1 MVEEIAFIVTDSGRL
16 SDTLSRA
23 PACPEQLKKTERTF
37 RRPSFSLLF
46 DRNGFSTAPP
56 LLLPDSLI
64 TCSYYL
70 YVLVFVRR
78 FWPRILVFVRIRIL
92 VFVR

>member
-1 MVEEIAFIVTDSGRL
+1 MMFSQKKAGVVIERTPASGMVEEIAFIVTDSGRL

-23 PACPEQLKKTERTF
+23 PAGPEQLKKTERTF

-56 LLLPDSLI
+56 LLLPDS
-64 TCSYYL
+64 
-70 YVLVFVRR
+70 
-78 FWPRILVFVRIRIL
+78 
-92 VFVR
+92 